1 MYEGSLSSLLC
12 ATASPTRDYRSNAI
26 CLISQ
31 MNCLIRCSAKGVA
44 VGITRQK
51 LPASSLVHLL
61 ESCGLA
67 RDMPTLNCLSASE
80 RRENVMIVGFD
91 GQVPG

>member
-1 MYEGSLSSLLC
+1 MS
-12 ATASPTRDYRSNAI
+12 
-26 CLISQ
+26 CLI
-31 MNCLIRCSAKGVA
+31 ICSAKGVA
-44 VGITRQK
+44 AGITRQK

-80 RRENVMIVGFD
+80 RRENVMIVGFVAQAL
-91 GQVPG
+91 G